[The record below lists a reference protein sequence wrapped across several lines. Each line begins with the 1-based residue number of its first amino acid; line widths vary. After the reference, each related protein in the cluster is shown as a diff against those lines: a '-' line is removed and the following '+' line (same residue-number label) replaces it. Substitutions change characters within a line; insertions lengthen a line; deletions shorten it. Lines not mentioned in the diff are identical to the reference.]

1 MAIAR
6 VDRGKFQ
13 QNPSWQRAEMSVYSM
28 RGERASQYRKF
39 VCPNELEA

>member
-13 QNPSWQRAEMSVYSM
+13 QNPSWQKAEMTVYSM
-28 RGERASQYRKF
+28 KDERASQFRKF
-39 VCPNELEA
+39 VCPNEREA